1 MARAMLREISVPLA
15 GSDYSAA
22 CLVLTEL
29 VTNVIRHGCSENDD
43 MGVEIF
49 RSSGR
54 LRFHVTQSGPLY
66 DPEKIRRNPGE
77 TGGWGLLILD
87 RLCSG
92 WGVDVDIKGV
102 WAELAVDP

>member
-1 MARAMLREISVPLA
+1 M
-15 GSDYSAA
+15 
-22 CLVLTEL
+22 VLTEL
-29 VTNVIRHGCSENDD
+29 VTNVIRHGCFSEHDD

-49 RSSGR
+49 RSKGCLR
-54 LRFHVTQSGPLY
+54 LHVTQSGPLY
-66 DPEKIRRNPGE
+66 DPGEIRRNPGE

-102 WAELAVDP
+102 WAELALED